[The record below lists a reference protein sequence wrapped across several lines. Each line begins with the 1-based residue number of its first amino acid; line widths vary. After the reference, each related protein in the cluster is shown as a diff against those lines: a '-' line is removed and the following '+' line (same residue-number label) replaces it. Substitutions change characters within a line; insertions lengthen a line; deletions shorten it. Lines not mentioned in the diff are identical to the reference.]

1 MAVGKLKTSNK
12 ATHPSI
18 IAYSGKKTF
27 TKSDHYL

>member
-18 IAYSGKKTF
+18 IAYSGKRNFHKI
-27 TKSDHYL
+27 